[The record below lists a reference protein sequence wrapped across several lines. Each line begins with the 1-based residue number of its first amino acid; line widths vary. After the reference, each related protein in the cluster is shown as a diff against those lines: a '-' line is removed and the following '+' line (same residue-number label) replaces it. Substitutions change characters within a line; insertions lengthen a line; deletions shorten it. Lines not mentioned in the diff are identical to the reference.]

1 MSDRDEFIGEPIE
14 VERSPDSPRPMRFR
28 WRNEVHELVAVER
41 EWVDTGYGSLPR
53 RSRRWFNRRHRR
65 CFVVRDAKGERF
77 MLYLD
82 YSNRSRQT
90 WFLSSRI
97 VGASPGA

>member
-1 MSDRDEFIGEPIE
+1 MDEIIAQPIE
-14 VERSPDSPRPMRFR
+14 VERAPDSPRPVRFR
-28 WRNEVHELVAVER
+28 WRDEVHEVVEVDR

-77 MLYLD
+77 TLYLD
-82 YSNRSRQT
+82 YSNRSRPT
-90 WFLSSRI
+90 WFLASRT
-97 VGASPGA
+97 VEDSAQA

>member
-1 MSDRDEFIGEPIE
+1 MDELIAEAVE
-14 VERSPDSPRPMRFR
+14 VEHAADSPRPLRFR
-28 WRNEVHELVAVER
+28 WRNEVHEVVEIDR

-82 YSNRSRQT
+82 YSDRSRPT
-90 WFLSSRI
+90 WFLASRI
-97 VGASPGA
+97 AGGA